1 MNQCF
6 GQFLN
11 KQYEWCDMR
20 KILIVFA
27 HPAFIG
33 STINAAMRRAVEP
46 LEHVTFHDLYACYP
60 DFSIDV
66 AQEQQLCADHDV
78 IIFQHPFYWY
88 STPSI
93 LKEWQDLVLQHTWAY
108 GSKGAALQGKYFL
121 QALTAG
127 SSADDYQHDGI
138 NEATIAELLAP
149 IQAMARLCKMVWLP
163 PFAVLGVHRGLP
175 EQAIHTQVEAYR
187 RAIVSLR
194 DESVEMSVVESSES
208 LCDLFILDQPGR
220 I

>member
-1 MNQCF
+1 
-6 GQFLN
+6 
-11 KQYEWCDMR
+11 MR

-27 HPAFIG
+27 HPAFVR

-60 DFSIDV
+60 DFLIDV
-66 AQEQQLCADHDV
+66 AQEQQLCAEHDV
-78 IIFQHPFYWY
+78 IVFQHPFYWH

-93 LKEWQDLVLQHTWAY
+93 LKEWQDLVLQHDWAF

-127 SSADDYQHDGI
+127 SSTDDYQHDGVKQ
-138 NEATIAELLAP
+138 TTVAELLAP
-149 IQAMARLCKMVWLP
+149 FQAMARLCKMNWLP

-175 EQAIHTQVEAYR
+175 EHAIQTYAEAYR
-187 RAIVSLR
+187 RALISLR
-194 DESVEMSVVESSES
+194 DESVEMSAVESAENF
-208 LCDLFILDQPGR
+208 CELFLPGQPGR